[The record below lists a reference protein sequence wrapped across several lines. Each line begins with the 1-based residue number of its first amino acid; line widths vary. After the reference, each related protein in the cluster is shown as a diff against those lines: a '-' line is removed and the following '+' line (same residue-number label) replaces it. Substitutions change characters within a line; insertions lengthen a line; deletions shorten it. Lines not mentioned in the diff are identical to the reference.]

1 MKHLFF
7 ILLFILS
14 HQSFGQV
21 QSRSYSD
28 MLYKLLDH
36 SVDEISVSEASEL
49 GGSTLFLDAREKKE
63 YDVSHING
71 AKWVGYDNFKMKR
84 MSGVPKNKEI
94 VIYCSVGYRSEK
106 IAERLEKSGYTNVK
120 NLYGSIFEWV
130 NQGHPVYNNSGK
142 KTMKVHAYDKEW
154 GQWLR
159 KGQKVY

>member
-7 ILLFILS
+7 ILLFIIS

-84 MSGVPKNKEI
+84 MSGVTKNKEI

-130 NQGHPVYNNSGK
+130 NQGHPVYTNSGK